1 MAAAE
6 LTLAELQQLV
16 QATIAQSKAV
26 SDAGVHNAKG
36 LEELRTAVDSYAAS
50 SAKAFDA
57 LAQTTTASLNRIEA
71 TLGRLLISN
80 NGLDAAVAE
89 MKQSL
94 GGVLKRVAV
103 LEQAPPPTAPP
114 HQNTG
119 PSRPS
124 GRPDTQQSQGADLR
138 ATRPHRLT
146 LGHDEHISSQTPAY
160 EDLSDEHDELEY
172 SPNCRS
178 NSAHGRFNTRIPRS
192 DFPKF
197 DGDNP
202 RWWKRQCE
210 KYFRMYSVQSN
221 LWVDF
226 ATMHFV
232 GNAAL

>member
-36 LEELRTAVDSYAAS
+36 LEELCTAVDSYAAS

-57 LAQTTTASLNRIEA
+57 LAQTTTAFLNQTEA

-80 NGLDAAVAE
+80 NGLDAAVEE

-103 LEQAPPPTAPP
+103 LEQAPPPTAHP

-119 PSRPS
+119 HPAP
-124 GRPDTQQSQGADLR
+124 
-138 ATRPHRLT
+138 
-146 LGHDEHISSQTPAY
+146 LGD
-160 EDLSDEHDELEY
+160 
-172 SPNCRS
+172 
-178 NSAHGRFNTRIPRS
+178 
-192 DFPKF
+192 
-197 DGDNP
+197 
-202 RWWKRQCE
+202 
-210 KYFRMYSVQSN
+210 
-221 LWVDF
+221 
-226 ATMHFV
+226 
-232 GNAAL
+232 